1 MAATTAPTWPG
12 SSWVSGASRS
22 AHSYTLTCLPS
33 SVANTRP
40 SVVRRTRGAGTPAAQ
55 AASWNAAAERTSS
68 SSDASN
74 GTFTA
79 HRPSAVSSRH
89 TSPCLPRATG
99 PSDSRA
105 APPRPKRRAR
115 SIASTRPPHHTRRA
129 GPSRDGADS
138 RAEPGEAEYRDQV
151 MESAHAAVRGG
162 WLQPVLRITGAGLLA
177 ATASIHLD
185 LYLTGFKN
193 IPTIGWLFLLQI
205 IAGFAVATLG
215 GYLLSIWVGLFGF
228 SEVRTTAG
236 IVAGIIEV
244 AAFAVLGL
252 FAVMAARAGSRGPG
266 QGLARMLASVPLAR
280 PAIGV
285 LSVVALVLLFV
296 AVAGAG
302 APPPSGGSA
311 ALKTGQV
318 GGVTVLTNAKG
329 LTVYTF
335 AADSPG
341 KSNCY
346 GSCAAYWP
354 PVTGSPSAAPGIPG
368 TFSTTTR
375 TDGTKQVTWNG
386 HPLYTYIGDHG
397 PGQASGNNLNINGG
411 LWKEIVVSG

>member
-1 MAATTAPTWPG
+1 ME
-12 SSWVSGASRS
+12 S
-22 AHSYTLTCLPS
+22 
-33 SVANTRP
+33 
-40 SVVRRTRGAGTPAAQ
+40 AQ
-55 AASWNAAAERTSS
+55 AA
-68 SSDASN
+68 
-74 GTFTA
+74 G
-79 HRPSAVSSRH
+79 
-89 TSPCLPRATG
+89 
-99 PSDSRA
+99 
-105 APPRPKRRAR
+105 
-115 SIASTRPPHHTRRA
+115 
-129 GPSRDGADS
+129 
-138 RAEPGEAEYRDQV
+138 
-151 MESAHAAVRGG
+151 RGG
-162 WLQPVLRITGAGLLA
+162 WLQPVLRVTGAGLLA
-177 ATASIHLD
+177 ATAAIHLD

-193 IPTIGWLFLLQI
+193 IPTIGWLFLFQI
-205 IAGFAVATLG
+205 IAGFALAVAVLATGNRVVAALGAGFAVATLG

-252 FAVMAARAGSRGPG
+252 LAVTPAPAGSRGPG
-266 QGLARMLASVPLAR
+266 QGVARMLASIPMAR

-285 LSVVALVLLFV
+285 LSVVALVLLFT

-302 APPPSGGSA
+302 GTPATPSGGTA
-311 ALKTGQV
+311 ALKAGKV

-341 KSNCY
+341 KSNCN

-368 TFSTTTR
+368 TFATITR
-375 TDGTKQVTWNG
+375 ADGTKQVTWNG
-386 HPLYTYIGDHG
+386 HPLYTYVGDRG
-397 PGQASGNNLNINGG
+397 PGQASGNNLNLNGG